1 MVQPHNEA
9 AADVWAHSGA
19 AYDFISFGLSDGLSH
34 AVQALWP
41 RPGEQILDVAT
52 GTGWTAR
59 LAAQQG
65 ATVTAVDIADPLLEA
80 ARQLS
85 GHIEPAVTFRHADAE
100 ALPFAD
106 AAFDGVISTYGVMFA
121 GKPQVA
127 AAELARVAK
136 PGGRLVLLTWLDDT
150 VGYIPAFFSIVA
162 RYAGGPPPEI
172 SPMVWGNADWLART
186 LGGNFELTVR
196 ERITTLI
203 APDADTLWEKYR
215 RGFGPVGRAIS
226 GLDEDQVRAFQRE
239 FQDLHAAYDTGNGLV
254 IDRKA
259 LLVQGTRRAS
269 D

>member
-9 AADVWAHSGA
+9 AASVWGHSGA

-65 ATVTAVDIADPLLEA
+65 ASVTAVDIADPLLDA

-85 GHIEPAVTFRHADAE
+85 GHIEPAITFRHADAE

-121 GKPQVA
+121 GRPQVA
-127 AAELARVAK
+127 AAELARVTK
-136 PGGRLVLLTWLDDT
+136 PGGRLVLLTWLKEPES
-150 VGYIPAFFSIVA
+150 YIPSFFAMIG
-162 RYAGGPPPEI
+162 RYTGGPPPEI
-172 SPMVWGNADWLART
+172 SPLVWGNADWLADT
-186 LGGNFELTVR
+186 LGGHFDLAIS
-196 ERITTLI
+196 ERITTLL
-203 APDADTLWEKYR
+203 APDTDTLWEKYR
-215 RGFGPVGRAIS
+215 HGFGPMDRAIS
-226 GLDEDQVRAFQRE
+226 GLDEDAVSAFQQD
-239 FQDLHAAYDTGNGLV
+239 FGDLHAAYDTGNGLV

-259 LLVQGTRRAS
+259 LLVQGTRHAS

>member
-9 AADVWAHSGA
+9 AADVWGHSGA

-41 RPGEQILDVAT
+41 RAGEQILDVAT

-85 GHIEPAVTFRHADAE
+85 SHIEPAITFRHADAE
-100 ALPFAD
+100 ALPFQD

-121 GKPQVA
+121 GRPQVA
-127 AAELARVAK
+127 AAELSRVTK
-136 PGGRLVLLTWLDDT
+136 SGGRLVLLTWLDDT
-150 VGYIPAFFSIVA
+150 EGYIPSFFAMIG
-162 RYAGGPPPEI
+162 RYAGGPPPEV
-172 SPMVWGNADWLART
+172 SPLVWGNAEWLTET
-186 LGGNFELTVR
+186 LGGHFDLAIN
-196 ERITTLI
+196 ERITTLL
-203 APDADTLWEKYR
+203 APDEDTLWDKYR
-215 RGFGPVGRAIS
+215 HGFGPMDRAIS
-226 GLDEDQVRAFQRE
+226 GQDDDAVRAFQQD
-239 FQDLHAAYDTGNGLV
+239 FKDLHAAYDTGHGLV

-259 LLVQGTRRAS
+259 LLVQGTRHVS